1 MDKSYHDSPS
11 VAVKKKEL
19 LLLGLALFLL
29 TSCGPAS
36 QAPTPVAIP
45 TPTPLEE
52 PLALMV
58 DTDMGEDDMR
68 AILYLLKHPSVEVK
82 AITVAGTGEAHCEP
96 GVRHTLGLLAL
107 SGVGDIPVACGRET
121 PLASDHSFPAGWRQ
135 GADSLYGLSLPEG
148 GRASTLSAPELIAS
162 AILAAPEKTVIVATG
177 PLTNVAE
184 ALLSS
189 PEMVGDLAMIY
200 IMGGAVSVQGNVGS
214 SGAGIANEFAEW
226 NIYIDPHAAG
236 IVFDSGVP
244 ITLVPLD
251 ATQHAPVTMGFYQRL
266 ESLHSGAEASLVY
279 DLLTANLGFVESGG
293 AQFWDSLTAAIVTD
307 ESLAT
312 FETYELQVVEEEG
325 VESGRTRL
333 SPGGASVRVAVSANG
348 PRFED
353 TFLSVLN
360 SP

>member
-1 MDKSYHDSPS
+1 
-11 VAVKKKEL
+11 
-19 LLLGLALFLL
+19 
-29 TSCGPAS
+29 
-36 QAPTPVAIP
+36 
-45 TPTPLEE
+45 
-52 PLALMV
+52 
-58 DTDMGEDDMR
+58 
-68 AILYLLKHPSVEVK
+68 
-82 AITVAGTGEAHCEP
+82 
-96 GVRHTLGLLAL
+96 
-107 SGVGDIPVACGRET
+107 
-121 PLASDHSFPAGWRQ
+121 
-135 GADSLYGLSLPEG
+135 
-148 GRASTLSAPELIAS
+148 
-162 AILAAPEKTVIVATG
+162 
-177 PLTNVAE
+177 
-184 ALLSS
+184 
-189 PEMVGDLAMIY
+189 
-200 IMGGAVSVQGNVGS
+200 MGGAVSVQGNVGS

-266 ESLHSGAEASLVY
+266 ESLHSGAEATFVY

-293 AQFWDSLTAAIVTD
+293 AQFWDSLTATIATD

-325 VESGRTRL
+325 VESGRTRP